1 MTELWSTL
9 LKFKE
14 CVGLWTDQHQ
24 IIAYLLVFMIGAPI
38 CVGFL
43 SLFMLIFP
51 KEERAK
57 IISDAISHWYPRS
70 GW

>member
-1 MTELWSTL
+1 MTELWNAL
-9 LKFKE
+9 LRFKE
-14 CVGLWTDQHQ
+14 YVGLWADQHQ
-24 IIAYLLVFMIGAPI
+24 ILACLLIFAIGIPI
-38 CVGFL
+38 CVGLL

-57 IISDAISHWYPRS
+57 LISDAISNWYPHG